1 MSETFD
7 SYVAWLE
14 PSAARALHDDL
25 VSTRQVLE
33 DVVDG
38 SGSAVFDPAAGAP
51 FAPRQ
56 IARLVDGKA
65 PRKGDQTVAYV
76 DARGEKKTFGARLSG
91 PSTRKISTTIC
102 PAVVLADRA
111 LAIPRGIGFLRGQAV
126 GRFRGKA
133 IARLVEEWPALIERA
148 GGMKRA
154 VRAMAAYSGARGE
167 EEEMATA
174 LLAISRGI
182 QTAKD
187 DGRDL
192 LLVGSS
198 RSSNAELA
206 SLRGASGVSPR
217 RHRRLP

>member
-1 MSETFD
+1 VSESFD

-25 VSTRQVLE
+25 QRTKQVLE

-65 PRKGDQTVAYV
+65 PRKGDQTLAYV
-76 DARGEKKTFGARLSG
+76 DARGEKKSFGARLAG
-91 PSTRKISTTIC
+91 PSTRKITTSIC

-111 LAIPRGIGFLRGQAV
+111 IAIPRGVGFLRGQAV
-126 GRFRGKA
+126 ARFRAKGV
-133 IARLVEEWPALIERA
+133 ARLAEEWPALLERA

-167 EEEMATA
+167 EEEMATT
-174 LLAISRGI
+174 LLAIGRGI
-182 QTAKD
+182 QLAKD

-192 LLVGSS
+192 LLVGLI
-198 RSSNAELA
+198 EK
-206 SLRGASGVSPR
+206 
-217 RHRRLP
+217 

>member
-1 MSETFD
+1 MSESFD

-25 VSTRQVLE
+25 QRTKQVLE

-65 PRKGDQTVAYV
+65 PRKGDQTLAYV
-76 DARGEKKTFGARLSG
+76 DARGEKKGFGARLAG
-91 PSTRKISTTIC
+91 PSTRKVTTSIC

-111 LAIPRGIGFLRGQAV
+111 IAIPRGVGFLRGQAV
-126 GRFRGKA
+126 ARFRAKGV
-133 IARLVEEWPALIERA
+133 ARLAEEWPALIERA

-167 EEEMATA
+167 EEEMATT
-174 LLAISRGI
+174 LLAIGRGI
-182 QTAKD
+182 QLAKD

-192 LLVGSS
+192 LLVGLI
-198 RSSNAELA
+198 EK
-206 SLRGASGVSPR
+206 
-217 RHRRLP
+217 